1 MARIIGPQK
10 LGYFNYVMWL
20 ANMSGIVGS
29 VGVPMT
35 TRKYMAEY
43 LGRGEPGV
51 ARAVFFATMQLQ
63 VLIASAITAIALAIV
78 FVFGD
83 PHHRL
88 VSAFQ
93 VASILPAML
102 VFVPS
107 QANVAREDM
116 RANVASSIVGGI
128 LWLAGIMLSLLMGWG
143 LLGIAVGILIS
154 RTTEFV
160 LRFIPVL
167 RWVRRLPDGVLPSSL
182 KHRMVSFS
190 GQSMVL
196 MLLNVVVWDR
206 SDMIFLKFM
215 SKDISQIT
223 FFSVAFNLVEKAMV
237 FPQAFGQA
245 IGASV
250 MAQYGRD
257 KSRLSSMLSTSA
269 RYMLL
274 LSLPLLVGLAT
285 LSSPV
290 IRVIYGRQYI
300 PAIPVLAAAASLAVL
315 KPLLLPAQQF
325 LQATEQQ
332 MFLIWWSLG
341 CGVVNVVLDLLLIP
355 RLGAFGAAIAN
366 GSAQG
371 LAVIGIW
378 ARAASNSDLRL
389 DYRGLAKT
397 FSAGAALCIA
407 VVTMTFKIES
417 PGKSLLIGTFVGAVV
432 FFGVVRYSRVLQN
445 EDRNRLAEIRSRA
458 PTLLDSPLRF
468 LGDLLI
474 PAAEEVSTVSMPSI
488 SANSVEIL
496 NRRSKSVIESKEQL

>member
-190 GQSMVL
+190 GQSMVC
-196 MLLNVVVWDR
+196 LLYT
-206 SDMIFLKFM
+206 SD
-215 SKDISQIT
+215 
-223 FFSVAFNLVEKAMV
+223 
-237 FPQAFGQA
+237 
-245 IGASV
+245 
-250 MAQYGRD
+250 
-257 KSRLSSMLSTSA
+257 
-269 RYMLL
+269 
-274 LSLPLLVGLAT
+274 
-285 LSSPV
+285 
-290 IRVIYGRQYI
+290 
-300 PAIPVLAAAASLAVL
+300 AAD
-315 KPLLLPAQQF
+315 
-325 LQATEQQ
+325 E
-332 MFLIWWSLG
+332 
-341 CGVVNVVLDLLLIP
+341 
-355 RLGAFGAAIAN
+355 
-366 GSAQG
+366 
-371 LAVIGIW
+371 
-378 ARAASNSDLRL
+378 
-389 DYRGLAKT
+389 
-397 FSAGAALCIA
+397 
-407 VVTMTFKIES
+407 
-417 PGKSLLIGTFVGAVV
+417 
-432 FFGVVRYSRVLQN
+432 
-445 EDRNRLAEIRSRA
+445 
-458 PTLLDSPLRF
+458 
-468 LGDLLI
+468 
-474 PAAEEVSTVSMPSI
+474 
-488 SANSVEIL
+488 
-496 NRRSKSVIESKEQL
+496 